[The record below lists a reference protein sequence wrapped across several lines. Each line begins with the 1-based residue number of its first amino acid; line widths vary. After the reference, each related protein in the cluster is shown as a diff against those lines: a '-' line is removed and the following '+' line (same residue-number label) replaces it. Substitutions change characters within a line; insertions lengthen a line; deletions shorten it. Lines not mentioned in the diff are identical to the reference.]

1 MEKKIEDIKENS
13 AEENEEMIID
23 ESEED
28 EIENHEEFTYTIDNN
43 NINNDY
49 NSSEKKSYVFALIG
63 FIILILIIVTI
74 IVIVNSR
81 KDSTTAYSTI
91 ETKLLEGAKSYYN
104 KYQDQLPIIEG
115 NYVTVNAETLIEN
128 SYLKPFKEMVD
139 EEISCTGYVNV
150 FKTEKDYAYFPYLN
164 CGTEYQTLKLNNKII
179 EDNIVKDND
188 GLYEINGE
196 YVFRGEYPN
205 NYVKFSNQIW
215 RIIKINEDGSIKLVY
230 ADKKTEKVVWDDRYN
245 TDKSEYVGKNDFR
258 LSRILEKLN
267 EIYSDETYI
276 KNDDKELL
284 VKHDWCIGKISE
296 ADTQIS
302 SFNSCDDIYNEL
314 YIGLLNIDEVLI
326 PSLDENCKNIYDQS
340 CTNYNYL
347 YEINTGW
354 TLNASSERSHIVFY
368 SSYGAVYPKTTST
381 SSSVRPVININGN
394 ILYTSGNGTK
404 ETPYIIKN

>member
-1 MEKKIEDIKENS
+1 MENEIENIKANS
-13 AEENEEMIID
+13 VEENEEIIE
-23 ESEED
+23 ESEENELED
-28 EIENHEEFTYTIDNN
+28 QEEFTYTVDNN

-49 NSSEKKSYVFALIG
+49 NSNDKKSYVFALIG
-63 FIILILIIVTI
+63 LIILILIIVVI
-74 IVIVNSR
+74 VVIVNNGKNS
-81 KDSTTAYSTI
+81 DTTYSTI

-104 KYQDQLPIIEG
+104 KYPDELPIIEG
-115 NYVTVNAETLIEN
+115 NYVTINAETLIEN
-128 SYLKPFKEMVD
+128 SYLKPFTEMVD
-139 EEISCTGYVNV
+139 EEVNCSGYVNV
-150 FKTEKDYAYFPYLN
+150 FKTEQDYAYFPYLN
-164 CGTEYQTLKLNNKII
+164 CGTEYETLKLNDKII
-179 EDNIVKDND
+179 EDNIVTSND
-188 GLYEINGE
+188 GLYKVKNE

-267 EIYSDETYI
+267 EIYLDDTYI
-276 KNDDKELL
+276 ENNDKKLL
-284 VKHDWCIGKISE
+284 VKYNWCIGKISE
-296 ADTQIS
+296 NDTQIS
-302 SFNSCDDIYNEL
+302 GFNSCDDIYSDL

-368 SSYGAVYPKTTST
+368 SSYGAVYPKSAST

-394 ILYTSGNGTK
+394 VLYTSGNGTK